1 MVGFLAKAF
10 LQKNAGEKIIYDP
23 RLTWN
28 TEELVKESGGVCK

>member
-23 RLTWN
+23 RLNWN
-28 TEELVKESGGVCK
+28 TEELVNMAGK